1 MKTRTWDCDAQ
12 TILPA
17 HARHKIMNT
26 KVKKSSHTDPFIPA
40 LPSRATRRISR
51 RSKVSGRAATTA
63 QFNPAGARQT
73 IECESLLEL
82 KVLYLLLARADV
94 RNVWEQPSAIF
105 YIDHTGKSRK
115 HTFDYLVTYACGRR
129 DAVIVKPHEK
139 AMAPRFQRK
148 IKHIRASVSKKY
160 ADRVVLVT
168 DAHFTRDEVQN
179 ASAFHMYSRFVSD
192 ADLTTFLKVVN
203 PAMFPISVSEL
214 EHLASTKGETAST
227 FWQVLIV
234 ALYRSP
240 ITANLREAVT
250 PRTMLTWKDAT

>member
-1 MKTRTWDCDAQ
+1 MHSANAFCTV
-12 TILPA
+12 
-17 HARHKIMNT
+17 HARDKMMNT
-26 KVKKSSHTDPFIPA
+26 KVKKPSHTDPFIPA

-51 RSKVSGRAATTA
+51 RSKISGRAATTA
-63 QFNPAGARQT
+63 QFNQAGARQT

-105 YIDHTGKSRK
+105 YMDHTGKSRK
-115 HTFDYLVTYACGRR
+115 HTFDYLVTYACGRC
-129 DAVIVKPHEK
+129 DAIIVKPHEK

-179 ASAFHMYSRFVSD
+179 ASAFHMYSRFVCD
-192 ADLTTFLKVVN
+192 ADLATLLEVVK

-214 EHLASTKGETAST
+214 KHLIATKRETAPS

-250 PRTMLTWKDAT
+250 PQTILTWEDVT